1 MRSSLRPTSLG
12 FSEVLDFLEV
22 ISFTRLG
29 SSPSLFFPI
38 SFPFLALLFSFWQPY
53 DSDFGTFK
61 VVSEFPKPLLIF
73 LNSCFFILFWLN
85 VYFFLLV
92 QTIDLSPSFHPFT
105 VGSLYIFL
113 YFTFHSLHFFLYFVT
128 ILIHFCEHLIT
139 SVLNSASDRLSMSL
153 SLSSFSG
160 FLSVLSFG
168 PHFFVSMHLLYC
180 KGWRL
185 RYSPGQGN
193 PPCWVVSL
201 YVGRGQR
208 GNNAACSAL
217 TPLLVTSP
225 TTHKQIGPFCC

>member
-1 MRSSLRPTSLG
+1 MFLSSFWSNPLIWVLVSLLSLLVPCIY
-12 FSEVLDFLEV
+12 FF
-22 ISFTRLG
+22 I
-29 SSPSLFFPI
+29 SLFKAFT
-38 SFPFLALLFSFWQPY
+38 SS
-53 DSDFGTFK
+53 S
-61 VVSEFPKPLLIF
+61 
-73 LNSCFFILFWLN
+73 IL
-85 VYFFLLV
+85 
-92 QTIDLSPSFHPFT
+92 
-105 VGSLYIFL
+105 
-113 YFTFHSLHFFLYFVT
+113 VT
-128 ILIHFCEHLIT
+128 ILNHFCEHLIT

-225 TTHKQIGPFCC
+225 TTHKQIGPFCCWFPYGWACVCPRTLWVSQRNSPMRGLEFLLPPSLILKFYIVTYRELLLPFHNLEIKSYIY